1 MNRIEEGEATRRV
14 LCGANSY
21 VEKYFFNPRF
31 QNLPVDVQE
40 SLEKIAVVFT
50 EDIGG
55 IFLLQFDNEGKLQM
69 MAISDEK
76 DYLYDSIGAELKK
89 KKILGDYQ
97 DLFSKLEE
105 YYKGLLLIEKETAE
119 KGTSCLN

>member
-1 MNRIEEGEATRRV
+1 MNRVEDGEATRKV

-31 QNLPVDVQE
+31 QNLPMEVQE

-55 IFLLQFDNEGKLQM
+55 IFLLQFDDEGKLQII
-69 MAISDEK
+69 AISDEK

-89 KKILGDYQ
+89 KMILKDYQ

-105 YYKGLLLIEKETAE
+105 YYKGLLLIEKETVE
-119 KGTSCLN
+119 KGISCSN